1 MDEDQIYDDYL
12 EETKQYIFP
21 ACRYW
26 RDGEVLGDNL
36 EIFINLTYGD
46 PEVIVG
52 VTEEDGHWV
61 ATIQKDGVEQEK
73 KFLIEEVEVPLGG
86 DFPYSQYPSE
96 RLEEDTTEMSPNTPL
111 ELPDLPPAEE
121 TDMVTEV
128 SDIPDSDDSGDVQVE
143 SGEDNVDIDYGTEL
157 KSEGSIEDIPD
168 DSITIVVSED
178 GYSLN
183 RFYGDYL
190 SLEDLGLV
198 ENLEGYVTEY

>member
-12 EETKQYIFP
+12 KESKKYRFP

-52 VTEEDGHWV
+52 VTEEDGYWV
-61 ATIQKDGVEQEK
+61 ATIQKEGVEQEK
-73 KFLIEEVEVPLGG
+73 KFPIEDVEVPLEA

-96 RLEEDTTEMSPNTPL
+96 RLDEDTVQMNPSTPL

-121 TDMVTEV
+121 TDMVPEA
-128 SDIPDSDDSGDVQVE
+128 SDIPDSDDSGDVQVD

-168 DSITIVVSED
+168 DSITIVVGED